1 MNIHQLRLYFGEGLL
16 GTLGEQHR
24 KQRKMINP
32 VFSPKHLQEMVPI
45 FYNVTYK
52 LRDAILAQVKAG
64 PQEID
69 MVHWFGRTALE
80 LIGQSG
86 IGYSFDNLDEGP
98 PHPYSLA
105 VKSLVPTVTRLQALL
120 PLLPYV
126 SELGT
131 PAFRRALV
139 ERIPSEDVQNVRR
152 IVDMMEEVSRDIVH
166 SKQRN
171 NGDASGQVGAGK
183 DIMSILLRANRE
195 AIQEDR
201 LTDSEVI
208 AQVT

>member
-1 MNIHQLRLYFGEGLL
+1 
-16 GTLGEQHR
+16 
-24 KQRKMINP
+24 
-32 VFSPKHLQEMVPI
+32 
-45 FYNVTYK
+45 

-105 VKSLVPTVTRLQALL
+105 VKSLAFL

-195 AIQEDR
+195 AVQEDR